1 MKQGR
6 FTNRAVKAIE
16 FAQYEAQ
23 ELEQDYI
30 GTEHILLG
38 LLHEREGIAAKA
50 LGSVGLDFQAVR
62 QQVENVLEQEEQY
75 PSDNPYYTPMAKH
88 AMEMSVREAQRLG
101 HSYVGT
107 EHILLGLLHDEDS
120 AGARVIE
127 SMGVDLEALKTT
139 VYNLLDAKNPD
150 SADTQGVADGK
161 KNATPLLARYGR
173 SLNDMARQEKMDPVI
188 GRTKEIERVIQILS
202 RRTKNNPILIG
213 EPGVGKTAIAEGL
226 AQRIVEGSVPYMLQ
240 DKKVYSLSMA
250 SLVAG
255 AKYRGEFEERLK
267 GIIEEIRRTGDIIL
281 FIDEMHTLVG
291 AGAAEGALDAANI
304 LKPALSRGEIQIIG
318 ATTLDEY
325 KKHLEKD
332 AALSRRFQTIMVEEP
347 TADDAIEILRGLR
360 DKYEAFHRA
369 KITDEAVKA
378 AVKLSQRYITDR
390 FLPDKAIDVMDEA
403 ASKVRMKMVAPP
415 EEVKAIEEK
424 LRGFTNDKEAAITA
438 QDYERAAHLRDAE
451 QKLKEE
457 LAAAKS
463 RWEKKEESPITVTE
477 NDIAD
482 VVALW
487 TGIPVRRIAAK
498 ESDRLLHMERVLTRR
513 VVGQEEAVKA
523 VSKAVRRARAGL
535 KDPKRPIGSF
545 LFLGPTGVGKT
556 ELARTLAEVLFG
568 SEDSILRFD
577 MSEYMEKYSVSR
589 MVGAPPGYVGYEE
602 GGQLTDA
609 VRRKPYS
616 IILLDEIEK
625 AHPDVFNLLLQVLED
640 GRLTDGQ
647 GRTVDFRNTVIIMT
661 SNAGANFLRQAPPA
675 LGFAAK
681 EETDEDRNESAKK
694 RVLAEVK
701 RIFKPEFLNR
711 IDELIVFHP
720 LGRAELAKIVDILM
734 RGVKSRLEEK
744 KLALEISPAA
754 KNKLVEQGTD
764 FKYGARPLKR
774 AIQRLIEDPVAE
786 QLLGR
791 KFKAGDTIYVKK
803 TGEGLDFA
811 VKAKKPAAKATPRKK
826 AEPKG
831 PEPTDTNES
840 KATKAAEVPRAG
852 A

>member
-6 FTNRAVKAIE
+6 FTNRAVKAME

-50 LGSVGLDFQAVR
+50 LDSVGLDFQAVK
-62 QQVENVLEQEEQY
+62 QQVENVLEQQEQY

-107 EHILLGLLHDEDS
+107 EHILLGLLHDEDN

-127 SMGVDLEALKTT
+127 SMGVDLEDLKTT
-139 VYNLLDAKNPD
+139 VYNLLDAKSPD
-150 SADTQGVADGK
+150 SADAQGMASGK
-161 KNATPLLARYGR
+161 KNATPLLSRYGR

-188 GRTKEIERVIQILS
+188 GRAKEIERVIQILS

-240 DKKVYSLSMA
+240 EKRVYSLSMA
-250 SLVAG
+250 SIVAG

-267 GIIEEIRRTGDIIL
+267 GIIDEIRRAGDVIL

-347 TADDAIEILRGLR
+347 TTEDAMDILMGLR

-415 EEVKAIEEK
+415 AEVKAIEER
-424 LRGFTNDKEAAITA
+424 LHGLTNDKEAAITA
-438 QDYERAAHLRDAE
+438 QDYERAANLRDRE
-451 QKLKEE
+451 QGVKAE
-457 LAAAKS
+457 LAAAKN
-463 RWEKKEESPITVTE
+463 RWEQREEVPITVTE

-498 ESDRLLHMERVLTRR
+498 ESERLLHMENVLKRR

-523 VSKAVRRARAGL
+523 VAKAIRRARAGL

-556 ELARTLAEVLFG
+556 ELARALAEALFG
-568 SEDSILRFD
+568 SEDNILRFD

-661 SNAGANFLRQAPPA
+661 SNAGASFLRQAPPA
-675 LGFAAK
+675 MGFATK
-681 EETDEDRNESAKK
+681 EETAETKHEDAKK
-694 RVLAEVK
+694 RVLEEVK

-711 IDELIVFHP
+711 IDELIVFHA
-720 LGRAELAKIVDILM
+720 LDRAELAKIVDILL
-734 RGVKSRLEEK
+734 RGVKERLTER

-754 KNKLVEQGTD
+754 KNKLVDEGTD

-774 AIQRLIEDPVAE
+774 AIQRLIEDPLAE

-803 TGEGLDFA
+803 TGDGLDFVA
-811 VKAKKPAAKATPRKK
+811 KMKKPKEKAKPAKADTLAANTKEPAA
-826 AEPKG
+826 AE
-831 PEPTDTNES
+831 
-840 KATKAAEVPRAG
+840 APRAG

>member
-1 MKQGR
+1 M
-6 FTNRAVKAIE
+6 
-16 FAQYEAQ
+16 
-23 ELEQDYI
+23 
-30 GTEHILLG
+30 
-38 LLHEREGIAAKA
+38 
-50 LGSVGLDFQAVR
+50 R

-75 PSDNPYYTPMAKH
+75 PSDNPYYTPLAKH
-88 AMEMSVREAQRLG
+88 VMEMSMREAQRLG
-101 HSYVGT
+101 HKYVGT
-107 EHILLGLLHDEDS
+107 EHILLGLLSEESS

-127 SMGVDLEALKTT
+127 SMGVELETLRAT
-139 VYNLLDAKNPD
+139 VYNLLDAKDPEALD
-150 SADTQGVADGK
+150 AQGNVTGK
-161 KNATPLLARYGR
+161 KNATPLLNRYGR
-173 SLNDMARQEKMDPVI
+173 NLNDMARQEKMDPVI
-188 GRTKEIERVIQILS
+188 GREKEIQRVIQILS

-240 DKKVYSLSMA
+240 DKRVYSLSMA

-267 GIIEEIRRTGDIIL
+267 GVIDEIRRTGDVIL

-347 TADDAIEILRGLR
+347 STTDAIAILKGLR

-369 KITDEAVKA
+369 KIQDDAIVA
-378 AVKLSQRYITDR
+378 AVKLSHRYIQDR

-403 ASKVRMKMVAPP
+403 ASKVRMKMVEQPQ
-415 EEVKAIEEK
+415 EVKEVEER
-424 LRGFTNDKEAAITA
+424 LSRLTNDKEAAITS

-451 QKLKEE
+451 KHLKEE
-457 LAAAKS
+457 LEAAKK
-463 RWEKKEESPITVTE
+463 RWEKKEETPITVTA

-498 ESDRLLHMERVLTRR
+498 ESDRLLHMERTLSRR
-513 VVGQEEAVKA
+513 VVGQEEAVQA
-523 VSKAVRRARAGL
+523 VSKAVRRARSGL

-675 LGFAAK
+675 LGFATK
-681 EETDEDRNESAKK
+681 EETDEDRHADAKK
-694 RVLAEVK
+694 RVLDEVK

-720 LGRAELAKIVDILM
+720 LGRAELAKIVDILLC
-734 RGVKSRLEEK
+734 GVKDRLAERG
-744 KLALEISPAA
+744 LSLEISPAA
-754 KNKLVEQGTD
+754 KNKLVEKGTD

-774 AIQRLIEDPVAE
+774 AIQRLIEDPLAE
-786 QLLGR
+786 QLLAR
-791 KFKAGDTIYVKK
+791 KFKAGETIYVKK
-803 TGEGLDFA
+803 TGDVLDFVA
-811 VKAKKPAAKATPRKK
+811 KVKKPKAGKGGAPAKGAH
-826 AEPKG
+826 A
-831 PEPTDTNES
+831 D
-840 KATKAAEVPRAG
+840 AAEAPAPTP
-852 A
+852 AAEAAHAEA